1 MKISLCAL
9 QMTAPRLLLAA
20 GLLMAAQAGLFAQD
34 TTGFRISGHLKN
46 IQAEWIYLSYI
57 KDGRQILDSAK
68 VNNGSY
74 VFNGEVSENNPAT
87 IQDVPLRGIRPL
99 PARVA
104 KIYLTPES
112 FAITHIDSFSNTLIT
127 GSAINT
133 AYKKIQEQTDP
144 TYEKEIAMLP
154 RFQAARNANDDST
167 VKAIKQWVDSLDGV
181 LDKKVY
187 GPYAGDLP
195 HSPLAFYVLQL
206 YAANEPDAKELLP
219 LFDGLNNTIRESKAG
234 NAFREKLSFAAKTRI
249 GAAAMDF
256 TQDDTLGKPVILSS
270 FKGKYVLLDFWA
282 SWCGPCRA
290 ENPNV
295 VKAYAQYHPKGFEI
309 LSVSLDRQDSKDKWM
324 KAIHD
329 DGLTW
334 THVSDLQAWNN
345 AVAKEYGVLS
355 IPQNFLIDPNGKII
369 GKGLRGNDLEE
380 KLREIYKD

>member
-1 MKISLCAL
+1 MKNSLWAL
-9 QMTAPRLLLAA
+9 RTTAPRLLLAT
-20 GLLMAAQAGLFAQD
+20 GLLIAAPAGLFAQD

-57 KDGRQILDSAK
+57 KDGRQTLDSAK

-87 IQDVPLRGIRPL
+87 LQDVPPGGIRPL

-127 GSAINT
+127 GSAIN
-133 AYKKIQEQTDP
+133 ADYEKIQEQTDP
-144 TYEKEIAMLP
+144 TYAKEIAMLP

-167 VKAIKQWVDSLDGV
+167 VKAIKQWVDSLDEV

-187 GPYAGDLP
+187 GPYAANHP
-195 HSPLAFYVLQL
+195 HSPVAFYALQL

-234 NAFREKLSFAAKTRI
+234 KAFREKLSLAAKTGI
-249 GAAAMDF
+249 GAPAMDF
-256 TQDDTLGKPVILSS
+256 TQDDTLGKPVRLSS
-270 FKGKYVLLDFWA
+270 FRGKYVLLDFWA

-295 VKAYAQYHPKGFEI
+295 VKAYRQYHPKGFEI
-309 LSVSLDRQDSKDKWM
+309 LSVSLDRRNDKEKWM

-329 DGLTW
+329 DGLAW

-355 IPQNFLIDPNGKII
+355 IPRNFLIDPSGRII
-369 GKGLRGNDLEE
+369 GKDLRGNDLKE
-380 KLREIYKD
+380 KLREIYKE